1 MSLTGE
7 NLTVRVGDK
16 ILVDDVSICVE
27 PGQVYAVIG
36 PNGAGKSTLLRAVTG
51 DVALESGTV
60 LMDGVPLN
68 RWKRRARARVRGIL
82 AQSNVLNF
90 GFSVLQVVL
99 MGRSPHSGGR
109 ETRYD
114 YTIARDALEACE
126 VLHLEDRV
134 YTTLSGGERQ
144 RVQLARVLAQ
154 IWEPDPAHPR
164 YLLMDEPTNNL
175 DLTHQHS
182 TLKLARRF
190 AQNGTAVFVI
200 LHDLNLAAE
209 YADQILLLN
218 HGRTHAIGTPE
229 AVLTPQN
236 IMATFKMQ
244 IVVTAHPLS
253 NRPLIVP
260 VTDDTIQYDQLHLG
274 EKL

>member
-1 MSLTGE
+1 MTLIGN
-7 NLTVRVGDK
+7 NLTVRISDK
-16 ILVDDVSICVE
+16 TLVNNVSITVE
-27 PGQVYAVIG
+27 PGEIYAVIG
-36 PNGAGKSTLLRAVTG
+36 PNGAGKSTLLRAITG
-51 DVALESGTV
+51 DIQPESGQV
-60 LMDGVPLN
+60 LMDGIPLK
-68 RWKRRARARVRGIL
+68 RWKRRDRARVRGIL
-82 AQSNVLNF
+82 AQSNTLNF

-109 ETRYD
+109 ENRRD
-114 YTIARDALEACE
+114 YAIARDALDACE

-154 IWEPDPAHPR
+154 IWEPSPDHPR

-182 TLKLARRF
+182 TLKRARQF
-190 AQNGTAVFVI
+190 AQAGTAVFVI

-209 YADQILLLN
+209 YADKILLIN
-218 HGRTHAIGTPE
+218 QGETHAIGTPQT
-229 AVLTPQN
+229 VLTPQN
-236 IMATFKMQ
+236 IFDTFKMR
-244 IVVTAHPLS
+244 IVVTAHPLN

-260 VTDDTIQYDQLHLG
+260 VTDDIPQPIG
-274 EKL
+274 ETV